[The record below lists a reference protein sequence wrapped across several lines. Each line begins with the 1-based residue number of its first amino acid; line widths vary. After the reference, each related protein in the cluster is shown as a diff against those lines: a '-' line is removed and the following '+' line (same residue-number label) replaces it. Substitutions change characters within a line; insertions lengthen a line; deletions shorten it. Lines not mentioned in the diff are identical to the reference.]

1 MLADWQ
7 NKDTVC
13 FSNIEESLAEYL
25 IEMTHEI
32 ALQTAHFQSLDL
44 SPAQQII
51 EPISNN
57 QAELANPELKFSF
70 DIDFPREAS
79 DPRELSEI
87 PEIRLWFIRLNSQYP
102 WLPLYLD
109 WESGELSRYTAM
121 LVPHQ
126 FSPIDGIRYNPEA
139 LEIFVMSKVFAL
151 DAWLKQQG
159 IDGRSRLKFM
169 TQMLGY
175 ELDDALFNLL

>member
-1 MLADWQ
+1 MT
-7 NKDTVC
+7 DTRR
-13 FSNIEESLAEYL
+13 A
-25 IEMTHEI
+25 I
-32 ALQTAHFQSLDL
+32 ALTTANFQSLDM
-44 SPAQQII
+44 SPAQTVID
-51 EPISNN
+51 PV
-57 QAELANPELKFSF
+57 LAKPEVLSDRDLTFAF

-87 PEIRLWFIRLNSQYP
+87 PEIRLWFLRLDALYP

-139 LEIFVMSKVFAL
+139 LEIFVMRKVFTL
-151 DAWLKQQG
+151 DDWLKESV
-159 IDGRSRLKFM
+159 DGPSASGSVSRTRLKFM

-175 ELDDALFNLL
+175 ELDDALFDLL

>member
-1 MLADWQ
+1 MKHA
-7 NKDTVC
+7 
-13 FSNIEESLAEYL
+13 
-25 IEMTHEI
+25 I
-32 ALQTAHFQSLDL
+32 ALTTAHFQSLDL
-44 SPAQQII
+44 TPATAVIDPVLTRSSSAAQTKD
-51 EPISNN
+51 EDTLSNP
-57 QAELANPELKFSF
+57 QLTFSF

-87 PEIRLWFIRLNSQYP
+87 PEVRLWFIRLNAKYP

-139 LEIFVMSKVFAL
+139 LEIFVMGKVFTL
-151 DAWLKQQG
+151 DTWLDHQS

-175 ELDDALFNLL
+175 ELDDALFNLLK

>member
-1 MLADWQ
+1 MPDQLTDPMKPA
-7 NKDTVC
+7 
-13 FSNIEESLAEYL
+13 
-25 IEMTHEI
+25 I
-32 ALQTAHFQSLDL
+32 ALSPVHFQTLDL
-44 SPAQQII
+44 APAQVVIDAIAPDQTRLRD
-51 EPISNN
+51 P
-57 QAELANPELKFSF
+57 KFSF
-70 DIDFPREAS
+70 SFEIDFPREAS

-87 PEIRLWFIRLNSQYP
+87 PEIRLWFIRLDTLYP

-139 LEIFVMSKVFAL
+139 LEIFVMGKVFVL
-151 DAWLKQQG
+151 DHWLKQNG
-159 IDGRSRLKFM
+159 IDSRSRLKFM

-175 ELDDALFNLL
+175 ELDDGLFGLL

>member
-1 MLADWQ
+1 MKHA
-7 NKDTVC
+7 
-13 FSNIEESLAEYL
+13 
-25 IEMTHEI
+25 I
-32 ALQTAHFQSLDL
+32 ALTATHCQSLDL
-44 SPAQQII
+44 TPAQQVID
-51 EPISNN
+51 PV
-57 QAELANPELKFSF
+57 LAHHQTDAKPGQGLGSPDLTFSF
-70 DIDFPREAS
+70 AIDFPQEAG

-87 PEIRLWFIRLNSQYP
+87 PEVRLWFIRLDAHCP

-126 FSPIDGIRYNPEA
+126 FSPVDGIRYNPEA
-139 LEIFVMSKVFAL
+139 LEIFVMSKVFSL
-151 DAWLKQQG
+151 DSWLKQQG

>member
-1 MLADWQ
+1 MTDTEQPLAQRIVLTPSD
-7 NKDTVC
+7 
-13 FSNIEESLAEYL
+13 LR
-25 IEMTHEI
+25 
-32 ALQTAHFQSLDL
+32 SLDL
-44 SPAQQII
+44 SSAQTVI
-51 EPISNN
+51 N
-57 QAELANPELKFSF
+57 AVLARDESLKDPNLTFAF
-70 DIDFPREAS
+70 DIDYPREAS

-87 PEIRLWFIRLNSQYP
+87 PEIRLWFLRLDTQYP

-121 LVPHQ
+121 LVPHR

-139 LEIFVMSKVFAL
+139 LEIFVMSKVFVL
-151 DAWLKQQG
+151 DAWLKEKG
-159 IDGRSRLKFM
+159 VDGRSRLKFM

>member
-1 MLADWQ
+1 MKQAITLTPTD
-7 NKDTVC
+7 
-13 FSNIEESLAEYL
+13 L
-25 IEMTHEI
+25 
-32 ALQTAHFQSLDL
+32 QSLDL
-44 SPAQQII
+44 TPAQKVI
-51 EPISNN
+51 EPILTRH
-57 QAELANPELKFSF
+57 QGALKNDGPLNDPKLIFSF
-70 DIDFPREAS
+70 EIDFPREAG

-87 PEIRLWFIRLNSQYP
+87 PEVRLWFIRLDACYP

-139 LEIFVMSKVFAL
+139 LEIFVMSKVFTL
-151 DAWLKQQG
+151 NAWLKAQG
-159 IDGRSRLKFM
+159 IDGRTRLKFM

-175 ELDDALFNLL
+175 ELDDTLFSLLA

>member
-1 MLADWQ
+1 MKHA
-7 NKDTVC
+7 
-13 FSNIEESLAEYL
+13 
-25 IEMTHEI
+25 I
-32 ALQTAHFQSLDL
+32 ALTPSHFQTLNL
-44 SPAQQII
+44 TPAQTVIDPILRDFTAASTEDKAVPI
-51 EPISNN
+51 ERD
-57 QAELANPELKFSF
+57 LRNPQLIFSF
-70 DIDFPREAS
+70 DIDFPREPS

-87 PEIRLWFIRLNSQYP
+87 PEVRLWFIRLDTQYP

-139 LEIFVMSKVFAL
+139 LEIFVMGKVFAL
-151 DAWLKQQG
+151 DRWLKQQS

-175 ELDDALFNLL
+175 ELDDALFNLLN

>member
-1 MLADWQ
+1 M
-7 NKDTVC
+7 KHV
-13 FSNIEESLAEYL
+13 
-25 IEMTHEI
+25 I
-32 ALQTAHFQSLDL
+32 ALSTPHFQSLDL
-44 SPAQQII
+44 APAQQVID
-51 EPISNN
+51 PILNPS
-57 QAELANPELKFSF
+57 APAPASAPKPTVDKAANEALSDPKLIFSF

-87 PEIRLWFIRLNSQYP
+87 PEVRLWFIRLNALYP

-126 FSPIDGIRYNPEA
+126 FSAIDGIRYNPEA
-139 LEIFVMSKVFAL
+139 LEIFVMSKVFTL
-151 DAWLKQQG
+151 DTWLKTQS

>member
-1 MLADWQ
+1 MT
-7 NKDTVC
+7 DTRR
-13 FSNIEESLAEYL
+13 A
-25 IEMTHEI
+25 I
-32 ALQTAHFQSLDL
+32 ALTTANFQSLDM
-44 SPAQQII
+44 SPAKTVID
-51 EPISNN
+51 PV
-57 QAELANPELKFSF
+57 LAKPEVLSDRDLTFAF

-87 PEIRLWFIRLNSQYP
+87 PEIRLWFLRLDALYP

-139 LEIFVMSKVFAL
+139 LEIFVMSKVFTL
-151 DAWLKQQG
+151 DSWLKAQS

-175 ELDDALFNLL
+175 ELDDTLFNLLA

>member
-1 MLADWQ
+1 MKQTITLTA
-7 NKDTVC
+7 TE
-13 FSNIEESLAEYL
+13 FSSLN
-25 IEMTHEI
+25 
-32 ALQTAHFQSLDL
+32 L
-44 SPAQQII
+44 SPAQKVI
-51 EPISNN
+51 EPILTHHPTKSQNN
-57 QAELANPELKFSF
+57 KALDDPQLIFSF
-70 DIDFPREAS
+70 EIDFPREDS

-87 PEIRLWFIRLNSQYP
+87 PEVRLWFIRLNALYP

-139 LEIFVMSKVFAL
+139 LEIFVMSKVFTL
-151 DAWLKQQG
+151 DSWLKAQS

-175 ELDDALFNLL
+175 ELDDTLFNLLA

>member
-1 MLADWQ
+1 MKHA
-7 NKDTVC
+7 
-13 FSNIEESLAEYL
+13 
-25 IEMTHEI
+25 I
-32 ALQTAHFQSLDL
+32 ALTPLHFQALDL
-44 SPAQQII
+44 TPAQTII
-51 EPISNN
+51 DPILSGFTTDG
-57 QAELANPELKFSF
+57 ADTKPVPLETDLRNPQLIFSF
-70 DIDFPREAS
+70 DIDFPREPS

-87 PEIRLWFIRLNSQYP
+87 PEVRLWFIRLDTQYP

-139 LEIFVMSKVFAL
+139 LEIFVMGKVFAL
-151 DAWLKQQG
+151 DRWLKQQA

-175 ELDDALFNLL
+175 ELDDALFNLLS

>member
-1 MLADWQ
+1 MKHA
-7 NKDTVC
+7 
-13 FSNIEESLAEYL
+13 
-25 IEMTHEI
+25 I
-32 ALQTAHFQSLDL
+32 AVNTPHFQSLDL
-44 SPAQQII
+44 TSAQQII
-51 EPISNN
+51 DPVLRDRTPLSNPK
-57 QAELANPELKFSF
+57 LLFSF

-87 PEIRLWFIRLNSQYP
+87 PEVRLWFIRLNAHYP

-109 WESGELSRYTAM
+109 WESGELSRYSAM

-139 LEIFVMSKVFAL
+139 LEIFVMSKVFTL
-151 DAWLKQQG
+151 DAWLKAQD
-159 IDGRSRLKFM
+159 IEGRSRLKFM

>member
-1 MLADWQ
+1 MKHA
-7 NKDTVC
+7 
-13 FSNIEESLAEYL
+13 
-25 IEMTHEI
+25 I
-32 ALQTAHFQSLDL
+32 AVSTPHFQSLDL
-44 SPAQQII
+44 TPAQQII
-51 EPISNN
+51 DPVLRDRTALSDPK
-57 QAELANPELKFSF
+57 LLFSF

-87 PEIRLWFIRLNSQYP
+87 PEVRLWFIRLNARYP

-109 WESGELSRYTAM
+109 WESGELSRYSAM

-139 LEIFVMSKVFAL
+139 LEIFVMSKVFTL
-151 DAWLKQQG
+151 DAWLKAQD
-159 IDGRSRLKFM
+159 IEGRSRLKFM

>member
-1 MLADWQ
+1 
-7 NKDTVC
+7 
-13 FSNIEESLAEYL
+13 
-25 IEMTHEI
+25 MTHAI
-32 ALQTAHFQSLDL
+32 ALQLAHFQSLDL
-44 SPAQQII
+44 TPAQQVID
-51 EPISNN
+51 PLTNN
-57 QAELANPELKFSF
+57 ADDLKNPDLTFSF
-70 DIDFPREAS
+70 EIDFPREAS

-87 PEIRLWFIRLNSQYP
+87 PEVRLWFIRLNSQYP

-109 WESGELSRYTAM
+109 WESGELSRYAAM

-139 LEIFVMSKVFAL
+139 LELFVMSKVFSL
-151 DAWLKQQG
+151 DTWLKQQG
-159 IDGRSRLKFM
+159 IDGRKRLKFM

>member
-1 MLADWQ
+1 MKHA
-7 NKDTVC
+7 
-13 FSNIEESLAEYL
+13 
-25 IEMTHEI
+25 I
-32 ALQTAHFQSLDL
+32 ALTTTHFQSLDL
-44 SPAQQII
+44 TPAQAVID
-51 EPISNN
+51 PI
-57 QAELANPELKFSF
+57 LANRVPTSSGTDSDDLSDPQFTFSF

-87 PEIRLWFIRLNSQYP
+87 PEVRLWFIRLNAKYP

-126 FSPIDGIRYNPEA
+126 FSTLDGIRYNPEA
-139 LEIFVMSKVFAL
+139 LEIFVMDKVFTL
-151 DAWLKQQG
+151 DAWLVQQG

-175 ELDDALFNLL
+175 ELDDALFNLLR

>member
-1 MLADWQ
+1 MKQAITLTPTD
-7 NKDTVC
+7 
-13 FSNIEESLAEYL
+13 L
-25 IEMTHEI
+25 
-32 ALQTAHFQSLDL
+32 QSLDL
-44 SPAQQII
+44 TPAQKVID
-51 EPISNN
+51 PILTRH
-57 QAELANPELKFSF
+57 QAASKNDGPLNDPKLIFSF
-70 DIDFPREAS
+70 EIDFPREAS

-87 PEIRLWFIRLNSQYP
+87 SEVRLWFIRLDAHYP

-139 LEIFVMSKVFAL
+139 LEIFVMSKVFTL
-151 DAWLKQQG
+151 NTWLKTQG
-159 IDGRSRLKFM
+159 IAGQSSAGGAPRSSAGGVSRSRLKFM

-175 ELDDALFNLL
+175 ELDDALFNLLA

>member
-1 MLADWQ
+1 MKHAITL
-7 NKDTVC
+7 T
-13 FSNIEESLAEYL
+13 
-25 IEMTHEI
+25 
-32 ALQTAHFQSLDL
+32 QTHFQSLDL
-44 SPAQQII
+44 TPAVAVIDPVHSEGTSLSDPQ
-51 EPISNN
+51 
-57 QAELANPELKFSF
+57 LTFSF
-70 DIDFPREAS
+70 DIDFEREAS

-87 PEIRLWFIRLNSQYP
+87 PEVRLWFIRLNAKYP

-139 LEIFVMSKVFAL
+139 LEIFVMDKVFTL
-151 DAWLKQQG
+151 DSWLKQQG

-175 ELDDALFNLL
+175 ELDDALFNLLT

>member
-1 MLADWQ
+1 
-7 NKDTVC
+7 
-13 FSNIEESLAEYL
+13 
-25 IEMTHEI
+25 MTHAI
-32 ALQTAHFQSLDL
+32 ALHTTHFQSLDL
-44 SPAQQII
+44 TPAEQVINPVLNTPDQLA
-51 EPISNN
+51 SS
-57 QAELANPELKFSF
+57 ELTFSF
-70 DIDFPREAS
+70 DIDFPREPS

-87 PEIRLWFIRLNSQYP
+87 PELRLWFIRLNALYP

-139 LEIFVMSKVFAL
+139 LEIFVMSKVFTL

>member
-1 MLADWQ
+1 MKHA
-7 NKDTVC
+7 
-13 FSNIEESLAEYL
+13 
-25 IEMTHEI
+25 I
-32 ALQTAHFQSLDL
+32 ALTKTHFQSLDL
-44 SPAQQII
+44 TPAQTVID
-51 EPISNN
+51 PILSARMPGTVSDKSATSSDND
-57 QAELANPELKFSF
+57 LSDPKLIFSF

-87 PEIRLWFIRLNSQYP
+87 PEVRLWFIRLNAKYP

-126 FSPIDGIRYNPEA
+126 FSTLDGIRYNPEA
-139 LEIFVMSKVFAL
+139 LEIFVMDKVFTL
-151 DAWLKQQG
+151 DAWLAQQG

-175 ELDDALFNLL
+175 ELDDTLFNLLR

>member
-1 MLADWQ
+1 MA
-7 NKDTVC
+7 
-13 FSNIEESLAEYL
+13 
-25 IEMTHEI
+25 I
-32 ALQTAHFQSLDL
+32 ALTSKNFQSLDTT
-44 SPAQQII
+44 PAQTAID
-51 EPISNN
+51 SV
-57 QAELANPELKFSF
+57 LANPAALSNPDLTFAF

-87 PEIRLWFIRLNSQYP
+87 PEIRLWFLRLNTQYP

-139 LEIFVMSKVFAL
+139 LEIFVMGKVFTL
-151 DAWLKQQG
+151 DAWLKEKG

>member
-1 MLADWQ
+1 MKHA
-7 NKDTVC
+7 
-13 FSNIEESLAEYL
+13 
-25 IEMTHEI
+25 I
-32 ALQTAHFQSLDL
+32 AVSTPHFQSLDL
-44 SPAQQII
+44 APAQQMID
-51 EPISNN
+51 PVLRDRTALSDPK
-57 QAELANPELKFSF
+57 LLFSF

-87 PEIRLWFIRLNSQYP
+87 PEVRLWFIRLNARYP

-109 WESGELSRYTAM
+109 WESGELSRYSAM

-139 LEIFVMSKVFAL
+139 LEIFVMSKVFTL
-151 DAWLKQQG
+151 DAWLKDQK
-159 IDGRSRLKFM
+159 IEGRSRLKFM

>member
-1 MLADWQ
+1 METAP
-7 NKDTVC
+7 N
-13 FSNIEESLAEYL
+13 FSFMKQA
-25 IEMTHEI
+25 I
-32 ALQTAHFQSLDL
+32 ALNPTHFQSLDL
-44 SPAQQII
+44 APAQQVID
-51 EPISNN
+51 PIVKGHATDKALSKSD
-57 QAELANPELKFSF
+57 LMFSF
-70 DIDFPREAS
+70 EIDFPREAS

-87 PEIRLWFIRLNSQYP
+87 PEIRLWFIRLDAQYP

-126 FSPIDGIRYNPEA
+126 FSPIDGIRYNPES
-139 LEIFVMSKVFAL
+139 LEIYVMGKVFAI
-151 DAWLKQQG
+151 DSWLKGQRV
-159 IDGRSRLKFM
+159 DGRSRLKFM

>member
-1 MLADWQ
+1 MKQA
-7 NKDTVC
+7 
-13 FSNIEESLAEYL
+13 
-25 IEMTHEI
+25 I
-32 ALQTAHFQSLDL
+32 ALSTTHFQSLDL
-44 SPAQQII
+44 TPAQQVID
-51 EPISNN
+51 PILKSH
-57 QAELANPELKFSF
+57 ATDKALSKKELIFSF
-70 DIDFPREAS
+70 EIDFPREAS

-87 PEIRLWFIRLNSQYP
+87 PEVRLWFIRLNAQYP

-139 LEIFVMSKVFAL
+139 LEIFVMGKVFMI
-151 DAWLKQQG
+151 DGWLKAKG
-159 IDGRSRLKFM
+159 VDGRSRLKFM

-175 ELDDALFNLL
+175 ELDDALFNLIA

>member
-1 MLADWQ
+1 MKHA
-7 NKDTVC
+7 
-13 FSNIEESLAEYL
+13 
-25 IEMTHEI
+25 I
-32 ALQTAHFQSLDL
+32 ALTTAHCQSLDL
-44 SPAQQII
+44 TPAQQVID
-51 EPISNN
+51 PVLARQDSANSTDSPSSNPLN
-57 QAELANPELKFSF
+57 DPKLIFSF
-70 DIDFPREAS
+70 DIDFPRAED

-87 PEIRLWFIRLNSQYP
+87 PEIRLWFIRLNAQYP

-151 DAWLKQQG
+151 DSWLQQQG

-175 ELDDALFNLL
+175 ELDDALFNLLA

>member
-1 MLADWQ
+1 
-7 NKDTVC
+7 
-13 FSNIEESLAEYL
+13 
-25 IEMTHEI
+25 MTHAI
-32 ALQTAHFQSLDL
+32 ALQLAHFQSLDL
-44 SPAQQII
+44 TPAQQVID
-51 EPISNN
+51 PLTNN
-57 QAELANPELKFSF
+57 ADELKNPDLTFSF
-70 DIDFPREAS
+70 EIDFPREAS

-87 PEIRLWFIRLNSQYP
+87 PEVRLWFIRLNSQYP

-139 LEIFVMSKVFAL
+139 LEIFVMSKVFSL
-151 DAWLKQQG
+151 DTWLKQQG
-159 IDGRSRLKFM
+159 IDGRKRLKFM

>member
-1 MLADWQ
+1 M
-7 NKDTVC
+7 KHV
-13 FSNIEESLAEYL
+13 
-25 IEMTHEI
+25 I
-32 ALQTAHFQSLDL
+32 ALTKPYFLSLDL
-44 SPAQQII
+44 TPARAVIDPVLNA
-51 EPISNN
+51 ESTNVLPASN
-57 QAELANPELKFSF
+57 QAGDQVGETCNQTSAKQDLSDPQLTFSF

-87 PEIRLWFIRLNSQYP
+87 PEVRLWFIRLNAQYP

-139 LEIFVMSKVFAL
+139 LEIFVMDKVFTL
-151 DAWLKQQG
+151 ESWLQQQG

-175 ELDDALFNLL
+175 ELDDGLFELLT